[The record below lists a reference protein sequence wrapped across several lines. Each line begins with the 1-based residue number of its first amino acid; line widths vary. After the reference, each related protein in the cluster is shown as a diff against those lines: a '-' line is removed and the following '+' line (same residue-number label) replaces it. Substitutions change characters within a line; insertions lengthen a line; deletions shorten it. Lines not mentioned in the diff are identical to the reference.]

1 MGEFG
6 IGQPVPRTE
15 DPRLLR
21 GGGKYADDLHGHA
34 KARHLLGKVL
44 QALLVLVAHEGWHV
58 AQAHGA
64 LAHCLAFRLV

>member
-1 MGEFG
+1 DG
-6 IGQPVPRTE
+6 V
-15 DPRLLR
+15 
-21 GGGKYADDLHGHA
+21 GGALGDVLELSPG
-34 KARHLLGKVL
+34 LGKVL